1 MSALPVKI
9 EQIPTLLDYYES
21 IDAASLTRKIQ
32 SINAFEGIFTPMKQM
47 NNGYIPD
54 FSSRYFLEDI
64 PFGLL
69 IIKSIAEI
77 LNVPTPTIDKILL
90 WGQEMI
96 GKQYML
102 AGRLNGKD
110 LIHSGYVSPDLF
122 HDLINK

>member
-1 MSALPVKI
+1 MSVGLILK
-9 EQIPTLLDYYES
+9 QI
-21 IDAASLTRKIQ
+21 RKLKNISQ
-32 SINAFEGIFTPMKQM
+32 K
-47 NNGYIPD
+47 D
-54 FSSRYFLEDI
+54 
-64 PFGLL
+64 
-69 IIKSIAEI
+69 IAEI